1 MIAGRIGRQQVRSP
15 TTAAAELFP
24 EALLSR
30 KLALNRAMSS
40 AAVDKVFAPC
50 DTFARRH
57 IGPSEA
63 DTKEMMKV
71 VGVSS
76 LDDLVDKTVPA
87 AIRLSKP
94 LTLDAPLSESEAL
107 AKLRAIAD
115 KNQVKKSFI
124 GMGYSETVTPPVI
137 LRNMLEN
144 PGWYTAYTPYQAEI
158 SQGRL
163 TSLLNFQTMVADL
176 TGMAMSNASL
186 LDEATACAEAMSMT
200 YSLGGQKRN
209 KFFVSADVHP
219 QSLAL
224 VRTRGGAIGLEIV
237 VGDAD
242 SVDFSGKDF
251 CGALVQYPTT
261 FGDVQDYAAFTKRAH
276 AGQALVVAATDLMA
290 LTLIKP
296 PGEWGADI
304 AVGSA
309 QRFGVPMGFGG
320 PHAAFMATS
329 EKYAR
334 RMPGRIIGVTVD
346 SRGKPALRMAM
357 QTREQHIRRDKATSN
372 ICTAQALLANMAAS
386 YGVYHGPE
394 GVKAIATRIHGMAK
408 TTAIALKEAGYG
420 VPSTPFFDTFTV
432 DVSAKGA
439 TASAIA
445 AAAANHGVNVRVI
458 DDKTVGLSFGEAHTK
473 GDVEALLGA
482 FGVGAGALEGAAAA
496 AAGDGGFGAPFAR
509 TTPYMTHPVFNTHH
523 SETQMLRYLKSLE
536 NKDLSLNTSMISLG
550 SCTMKLNATSE
561 MIPVTWPEFA
571 NMHPFAPR
579 EQWAG
584 YMELI
589 DTLNKDLAEITG
601 FSAVSAQPN
610 SGAQGEYAGLLC
622 IREYHIARG
631 DSHRNI
637 CLIPVSAHGTNPA
650 SAVLSGMKVVVV
662 KSDEAGN
669 VDIDDLRAK
678 ADKHKDNLA
687 ALMITYPSTYGVFE
701 EGIKDIT
708 SHVHK
713 CGGLVYMDGANMNA
727 QVALTS
733 PGHIGADVC
742 HLNLHKTFCIPH
754 GGGGPGV
761 GSIGV
766 NAKLAPFLPGHPV
779 IPTGGEG
786 AGVVA
791 KTSGAVSAAPFGS
804 AAILPISWMYIK
816 MLGEPGLRKATEYAI
831 LNANY
836 MAARLDG
843 KFNILYRGRSGLSAH
858 EFIVDLRPFKDFG
871 IVEEDV
877 AKRLQD
883 YGYHSPT
890 MSWPVGGTLMI
901 EPTESEDKAEL
912 DRFCDAMLAIR
923 AEIED
928 VVTGR
933 VKADDS
939 PLKAA
944 PHTWDMCFK
953 DEWTKSYSREQ
964 AAFPAPWVRAN
975 KFWPTVGRVDNV
987 YGDRNL
993 VCSCPPLEDYDEE
1006 LPKAA

>member
-1 MIAGRIGRQQVRSP
+1 MLAARLGCQQG
-15 TTAAAELFP
+15 
-24 EALLSR
+24 LLRGIVSR
-30 KLALNRAMSS
+30 RNGSAVRAMS

-50 DTFARRH
+50 DTFQRRH

-63 DTKEMMKV
+63 DTEEMMKL

-76 LDDLVDKTVPA
+76 LDDLVSKTVPH
-87 AIRLSKP
+87 AIRLSEP
-94 LTLDAPLSESEAL
+94 LSLDAPLSESEAL
-107 AKLRAIAD
+107 AKLRAISL
-115 KNQVKKSFI
+115 KNEVKKSFI
-124 GMGYSETVTPPVI
+124 GMGYCETITPPVI

-163 TSLLNFQTMVADL
+163 QSLLNFQTMVADL

-200 YSLGGQKRN
+200 HSLGGHKCK
-209 KFFVSADVHP
+209 KFFVADDVHP

-224 VRTRGGAIGLEIV
+224 VRTRGGAIGLDII
-237 VGDAD
+237 VGDPD
-242 SVDFSGKDF
+242 SVDFSAGDF
-251 CGALVQYPTT
+251 CGALVQYPST
-261 FGDVQDYAAFTKRAH
+261 FGAVKDYAAFTERVH
-276 AGQALVVAATDLMA
+276 AGKALVVAATDLMA
-290 LTLIKP
+290 LTLIRP

-334 RMPGRIIGVTVD
+334 RMPGRIIGVTID

-408 TTAIALKEAGYG
+408 TTATALSQAGFKVSSAPY
-420 VPSTPFFDTFTV
+420 FDTFTV
-432 DVSAKGA
+432 DVASKGKD
-439 TASAIA
+439 A
-445 AAAANHGVNVRVI
+445 AAVAGKAASLGVNVRVV
-458 DDKTVGLSFGEAHTK
+458 DSATVGLSFGEAHTK
-473 GDVEALLGA
+473 DDVEALLGA
-482 FGVGAGALEGAAAA
+482 FGVEASALDAAAAA
-496 AAGDGGFGAPFAR
+496 AAGSGVDAAFAR
-509 TTPYMTHPVFNTHH
+509 ATPYMTHPVFNTHH

-561 MIPVTWPEFA
+561 MIPITWPEFA
-571 NMHPFAPR
+571 NIHPFAPPS
-579 EQWAG
+579 QWPG

-589 DTLNKDLAEITG
+589 DTLNRDLAEITG
-601 FSAVSAQPN
+601 FAAVSAQPN

-622 IREYHIARG
+622 IREYHISRG
-631 DSHRNI
+631 DHHRNI

-669 VDIDDLRAK
+669 VDFEDLKAK

-708 SHVHK
+708 NYIHK
-713 CGGLVYMDGANMNA
+713 SGGLVYMDGANMNA

-786 AGVVA
+786 SGVVA

-836 MAARLDG
+836 MAARLEGAYD
-843 KFNILYRGRSGLSAH
+843 ILYRGRSGLSAH
-858 EFIVDLRPFKDFG
+858 EFIVDLRPFKEAG
-871 IVEEDV
+871 VVEEDV

-923 AEIED
+923 GEIQD
-928 VVTGR
+928 ILDGK
-933 VKADDS
+933 VKSADS

-944 PHTWDMCFK
+944 PHTWDMCFTDK
-953 DEWTKSYSREQ
+953 WTKPYSREQ